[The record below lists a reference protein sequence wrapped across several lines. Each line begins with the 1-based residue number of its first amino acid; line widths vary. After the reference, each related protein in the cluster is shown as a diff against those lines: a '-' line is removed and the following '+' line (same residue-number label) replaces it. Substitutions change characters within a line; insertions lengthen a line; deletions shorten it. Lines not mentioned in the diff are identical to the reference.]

1 MKIKLTI
8 AALCAALLTGCG
20 VAIKYSL
27 SGASIPPD
35 AKTFSVAYFTNNTF
49 STSGNWQTVSIP
61 LSEFAYDRYG
71 NKLGGLKFE
80 NLTGMTMFLYTG
92 PYKEAT
98 VECSPTICVD
108 NIRVCPINE

>member
-1 MKIKLTI
+1 MTSFHVHFGLHGMEQPTTH
-8 AALCAALLTGCG
+8 L
-20 VAIKYSL
+20 
-27 SGASIPPD
+27 
-35 AKTFSVAYFTNNTF
+35 

-98 VECSPTICVD
+98 VECST
-108 NIRVCPINE
+108 NTLR